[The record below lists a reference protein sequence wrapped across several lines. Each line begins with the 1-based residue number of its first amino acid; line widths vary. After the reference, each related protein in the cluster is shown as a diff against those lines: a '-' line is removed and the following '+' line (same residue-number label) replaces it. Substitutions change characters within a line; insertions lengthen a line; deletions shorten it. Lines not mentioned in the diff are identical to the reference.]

1 MCGIV
6 GYVGEDEAAPILLH
20 SLAKLEY
27 RGYDSAGI
35 AVRKEDLKPMIVK
48 AEGKLNNLIV
58 KTDDGKAVKGN
69 SGIGHTRWAT
79 HGLPTET
86 NAHPHHSD
94 DYNIIGVHNGIIE
107 NYEELKEK
115 LIHNGYTFYSQ
126 TDTEVLIKLIDYY
139 CKKYKRGPLDAIN
152 KTMVRARGSY
162 ALVIMCKNYPNELWF
177 AKKGSPLI
185 VAKGKNA
192 SYLASDV
199 PAIIKFAN
207 QVYYVDDYECG
218 KITKDSVT
226 FYDLNGDD
234 ITASKELVEID
245 MPSNA
250 AEKGEYPHF
259 MIKEIEEQP
268 KAITDTLRAYLKN
281 GVIDFGETGL
291 TDDILKGIK
300 NVYIY
305 ACGSAYHTGV
315 VAQYIMEEISGI
327 NVRVELASEFK
338 YRNYKMRDNAL
349 CIVVSQSGETK
360 DTHEALLKCKN
371 MGIKTVAICNVQKS
385 TITRDADYNLYT
397 YAGPEIAVAT
407 TKAYSCQLI
416 VFYLLALQ
424 FSKINNVINEKEYL
438 GYINELQTIPS
449 KIKTILTE
457 KTSYQKTAGKMLYMK
472 DVFYIGRGIDYAVC
486 LEGALKLK
494 EITYVNAVAYA
505 AGELKHG
512 TISLIDEHVGVIA
525 LATQDEL
532 YEKMKS
538 NMVEVKSRK
547 GRILAV
553 VDYGKYDVEEA
564 STSQVFLPNINNLF
578 TASIAIIPLQ
588 LIAYYLSC
596 AKGIDPDK
604 PKNLA
609 KSVTVE

>member
-20 SLAKLEY
+20 SLARLEY

-35 AVRKEDLKPMIVK
+35 AVRKNDLKPMIVK
-48 AEGKLNNLIV
+48 AEGKLNNLIM

-79 HGLPTET
+79 HGLPTEA

-94 DYNIIGVHNGIIE
+94 DYNVIGVHNGIIE

-115 LIHNGYTFYSQ
+115 LLHNGYKFYSQ
-126 TDTEVLIKLIDYY
+126 TDTEVIIKLIDYY
-139 CKKYKRGPLDAIN
+139 CKKYKKGPIDAIN
-152 KTMVRARGSY
+152 KAMVRARGSY
-162 ALVIMCKNYPNELWF
+162 ALVLMFKNYPNELWF

-218 KITKDSVT
+218 RITKDSVT

-234 ITASKELVEID
+234 ITSKKELTHID
-245 MPSNA
+245 MDANMVD
-250 AEKGEYPHF
+250 KGEYSHF
-259 MIKEIEEQP
+259 MLKEIEEQP

-281 GVIDFGETGL
+281 GEIDFSDTGL
-291 TDDILKGIK
+291 TDDVLKGIK

-360 DTHEALLKCKN
+360 DTHEALLKCKA
-371 MGIKTVAICNVQKS
+371 MGIKTAAICNVQKS
-385 TITRDADYNLYT
+385 TITRDADFNLYT

-424 FSKINNVINEKEYL
+424 FSKINNVIDEKQYL

-449 KIKTILTE
+449 KVQEIIDRKEGFQKNISRLLYIKDI
-457 KTSYQKTAGKMLYMK
+457 
-472 DVFYIGRGIDYAVC
+472 FYIGRGIDYAVC

-494 EITYVNAVAYA
+494 EITYVNAVAYP

-512 TISLIDEHVGVIA
+512 TISLIDEHVFVVA
-525 LATQDEL
+525 CATQDEL

-538 NMVEVKSRK
+538 NMIEVKSRK
-547 GRILAV
+547 GRVLAV

-564 STSQVFLPNINNLF
+564 SVAQEYLPNINNLF
-578 TASIAIIPLQ
+578 TASIAIIPMQ
-588 LIAYYLSC
+588 LMAYYLSV

>member
-6 GYVGEDEAAPILLH
+6 GYVGEEEAAPILLH
-20 SLAKLEY
+20 SLARLEY

-35 AVRKEDLKPMIVK
+35 AVRKNDGKTMIVK
-48 AEGKLNNLIV
+48 AEGKLENLIM
-58 KTDDGKAVKGN
+58 KTDDGKAVLGN
-69 SGIGHTRWAT
+69 VGIGHTRWAT
-79 HGLPTET
+79 HGLPTEN

-94 DYNIIGVHNGIIE
+94 DFNVIGVHNGIIE
-107 NYEELKEK
+107 NYEELREK
-115 LIHNGYTFYSQ
+115 LLRNGYSFYSQ

-139 CKKYKRGPLDAIN
+139 AKKYKLGPLDAIN
-152 KTMVRARGSY
+152 KALVRARGSY
-162 ALVIMCKNYPNELWF
+162 ALVIMAKNYPNELWF

-185 VAKGKNA
+185 VAKGENA

-199 PAIIKFAN
+199 PAILKFAN

-218 KITKDSVT
+218 RITKDSIT

-234 ITASKELVEID
+234 ITTKKKLTEIKLDASCID
-245 MPSNA
+245 
-250 AEKGEYPHF
+250 KGDYPHF

-268 KAITDTLRAYLKN
+268 KAITDTFNAYVKDEK
-281 GVIDFGETGL
+281 IDFSATGL
-291 TDDILKGIK
+291 TDDILKNVK

-349 CIVVSQSGETK
+349 AIVVSQSGETK
-360 DTHEALLKCKN
+360 DTHEALLKCKSF
-371 MGIKTVAICNVQKS
+371 GIKTAAIVNVIGS

-424 FSKINNVINEKEYL
+424 FSKINKVIDSNQYKNYIKEIEK
-438 GYINELQTIPS
+438 IPS
-449 KIKTILTE
+449 KVQEILDRQDN
-457 KTSYQKTAGKMLYMK
+457 YQRNIGKLLYTK
-472 DVFYIGRGIDYAVC
+472 DIFYIGRGIDYAVC
-486 LEGALKLK
+486 LEGALKMK

-512 TISLIDEHVGVIA
+512 TISLIDDKVFVVA
-525 LATQDEL
+525 CATQDEL

-547 GRILAV
+547 GRVLAI

-564 STSQVFLPNINNLF
+564 SKAQIYLPNINNLF
-578 TASIAIIPLQ
+578 TASIAIVPMQ
-588 LIAYYLSC
+588 LMAYYLSC

>member
-6 GYVGEDEAAPILLH
+6 GYVGVDEAAPILLH
-20 SLAKLEY
+20 SLARLEY

-35 AVRKEDLKPMIVK
+35 AVRKDKLDPMIVK
-48 AEGKLNNLIV
+48 AEGKLNNLIM
-58 KTDDGKAVKGN
+58 KTNDGKSVKGN
-69 SGIGHTRWAT
+69 LGIGHTRWAT

-94 DYNIIGVHNGIIE
+94 DYNVIGVHNGIIE

-115 LIHNGYTFYSQ
+115 LKHNGYTFYSQ

-139 CKKYKRGPLDAIN
+139 CKKYKQGPIDAIN
-152 KTMVRARGSY
+152 KAMVRARGSY
-162 ALVIMCKNYPNELWF
+162 AIVVMFKNYPNELWF

-218 KITKDSVT
+218 RITKDSVT

-234 ITASKELVEID
+234 ITKNKKLVEID
-245 MPSNA
+245 IDAKMV
-250 AEKGEYPHF
+250 EKGDYPHF
-259 MIKEIEEQP
+259 MLKEIEEQP
-268 KAITDTLRAYLKN
+268 NAISKTLLNYLN
-281 GVIDFGETGL
+281 DGNIDFSHAGL

-349 CIVVSQSGETK
+349 CVVVSQSGETK

-371 MGIKTVAICNVQKS
+371 MGIKTCAICNVQGS

-416 VFYLLALQ
+416 VLYLLALQ
-424 FSKINNVINEKEYL
+424 FAKINGTYNENEYL
-438 GYINELQTIPS
+438 GLINELQTIPS
-449 KIKTILTE
+449 KIQGIID
-457 KTSYQKTAGKMLYMK
+457 QKETLQKIAGHMLYMK

-512 TISLIDEHVGVIA
+512 TISLIDEHVGVVA
-525 LATQDEL
+525 CATQDEL

-547 GRILAV
+547 GRILAL
-553 VDYGKYDVEEA
+553 VDYGKYDIEEA
-564 STSQVFLPNINNLF
+564 STSQIYLPNINNLF
-578 TASIAIIPLQ
+578 TASIEIIPLQ
-588 LIAYYLSC
+588 ILAYYLSC